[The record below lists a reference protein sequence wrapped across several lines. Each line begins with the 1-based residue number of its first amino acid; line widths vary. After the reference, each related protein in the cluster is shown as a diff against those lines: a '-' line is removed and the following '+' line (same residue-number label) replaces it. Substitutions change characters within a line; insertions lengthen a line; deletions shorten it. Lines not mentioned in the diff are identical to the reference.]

1 MIANG
6 LNLKSFIAAT
16 PYLTI
21 LATFAW
27 MVPLPL
33 QLVILPQVLMMGISG
48 HVRISLMRPNCMKL
62 VPMIVNG
69 WKCIRQ
75 IVALLHPRI
84 RAAFSQIVPL
94 PAIIMSQ
101 DM

>member
-1 MIANG
+1 MKRVPIE
-6 LNLKSFIAAT
+6 F
-16 PYLTI
+16 YCCYTI
-21 LATFAW
+21 PDNPCNICLE
-27 MVPLPL
+27 VPLPL
-33 QLVILPQVLMMGISG
+33 QLAILPQVLMMGISG

>member
-1 MIANG
+1 
-6 LNLKSFIAAT
+6 
-16 PYLTI
+16 
-21 LATFAW
+21 
-27 MVPLPL
+27 
-33 QLVILPQVLMMGISG
+33 
-48 HVRISLMRPNCMKL
+48 MKL